1 MKLRKS
7 EMITVKGVT
16 VSSTK
21 DRSTYRSTYSVC
33 LFTATTSR
41 KTTVKN
47 RDAAKAEI
55 VRLLTVYAG
64 LSVSQILKLLK

>member
-1 MKLRKS
+1 MKLRNSK
-7 EMITVKGVT
+7 MITVKGVT
-16 VSSTK
+16 ISSNK
-21 DRSTYRSTYSVC
+21 DRCAYKSTYSVC

-55 VRLLTVYAG
+55 IRLLTVYAG
-64 LSVSQILKLLK
+64 LNLTQIMKLLK